1 MYTLRYLI
9 LVLLFSAVAS
19 SAAVPATQ
27 AVDGYQATS
36 GTVYFAGHSQE
47 HEGDEPDGILT
58 NPDLITWRQ
67 PARRIGSPQGK
78 AIAFYY
84 GDYLA
89 RAPPQF
95 L

>member
-9 LVLLFSAVAS
+9 LILLFSAVAS
-19 SAAVPATQ
+19 SAAAPATQ
-27 AVDGYQATS
+27 AIDGYQVTS
-36 GTVYFAGHSQE
+36 TTVYFAVHSQE

-58 NPDLITWRQ
+58 NPDLITWLQ
-67 PARRIGSPQGK
+67 PASRIGLPQGK

-89 RAPPQF
+89 RAPPE
-95 L
+95 LL